1 VLARNTSAAQLDTP
15 ECEFHTNLILKHRF
29 ADMTTS
35 RRRLRGTARDNVQL
49 NTLVPQEDKDFVF
62 ALAKRMG
69 VSTGEAMEKFI
80 AHLRTEMQPD
90 GLPSWFDRTQEGLPF
105 AKAS

>member
-1 VLARNTSAAQLDTP
+1 M
-15 ECEFHTNLILKHRF
+15 K
-29 ADMTTS
+29 TT
-35 RRRLRGTARDNVQL
+35 RRRLRGTAKDNVQL

-69 VSTGEAMEKFI
+69 VSTGEAMETFI
-80 AHLRTEMQPD
+80 AHLRTEIQPD
-90 GLPSWFDRTQEGLPF
+90 GLPSWFDRTQLPEALPM